1 MNLEYH
7 IKNISEKGCCL
18 RITPDGN
25 DVTQCQKQILESDIR
40 LIWGEE
46 SCSTKIVWLTI
57 VEQDITSSI
66 ILLGLSLQNTD
77 KTSQHSFQKL
87 LYSMYSSL

>member
-1 MNLEYH
+1 MKYQ
-7 IKNISEKGCCL
+7 IQNISVKGCCL
-18 RITPDGN
+18 RIKPSNN
-25 DVTQCQKQILESDIR
+25 DVTQYQKQILASDIR

-57 VEQDITSSI
+57 AEQDITSSV
-66 ILLGLSLQNTD
+66 ILLGLAFQNTD
-77 KTSQHSFQKL
+77 KISQHSFQKL